1 MDPLSI
7 TASTLTVLTA
17 LEAAFQ
23 LMKSFH
29 DAPAHLEALNNEI
42 ADLTA
47 TVTETAQ
54 VLKDSQNKADPL
66 VDNGSHL
73 TLAVSSIRAKAQELE
88 NLFRSCLIPPLSA
101 SGETKLSR
109 FTWLKVKSKVQ
120 RLQAELRD
128 GRLNLSNALATFTAY
143 VLFFTT

>member
-7 TASTLTVLTA
+7 TASTLTILTA

-23 LMKSFH
+23 LMSSLH

-47 TVTETAQ
+47 TVAETAQ
-54 VLKDSQNKADPL
+54 VLQDFQNKAVPL
-66 VDNGSHL
+66 VANGSHL
-73 TLAVSSIRAKAQELE
+73 TLAVSNIRAKAQELE
-88 NLFRSCLIPPLSA
+88 SLFRSCLIQPVSA
-101 SGETKLSR
+101 SGEAKLSR

-128 GRLNLSNALATFTAY
+128 ARLNLSNALATFTAY
-143 VLFFTT
+143 VFPFPT